1 MKKVVTRFAPSPTGT
16 LHIGGVRTAL
26 FNYVY
31 AKQNDGLF
39 LVRIEDTDRERST
52 KEFEKNILDSLNSIG
67 LSPDLEPINQSERND
82 IYTAAAQKLIDSNQA
97 YYCDC
102 SVEELDQMRAEQQS
116 QGQKPQYDGRSRDK
130 NLSKAENTVLR
141 LKTPLEGEVVVNDY
155 VRGDIVFN
163 NSELDDL
170 IILRSDGSPTYHLC
184 NVVDDYEQGVTTVI
198 RGEDHI
204 SNTPRQIHIQNAL
217 GYPELEYAHL
227 PLVLG
232 SDKKRLS
239 KRHAAT
245 SLGEYKE
252 LGYLDSAI
260 LNTLARLGW
269 SRGENEVFYLDDLIK
284 EFSISEV
291 QKAGAI
297 FDITKLDFLNSQHM
311 ANLDLEEF
319 IDHLRPF
326 LASKNID
333 IDNHPKRDLLIDSMR
348 SSANNLAGVALNL
361 VCYFHDVVEY
371 NQKAIDKFIGSSNQV
386 LIDLKERLADA
397 SEWNESNIDN
407 ILLKYREEKE
417 LSVPKVNQ
425 PLRIAL
431 TGSTNSPSLGMTL
444 SLFEKDEAKF
454 QFLYESKTP
463 LFKKI
468 EMIAKE
474 IYRADEVIADTKI
487 RDQLKSFEDAGY
499 GDFPVCIAKTQYSFS
514 TDPSLKGA
522 PTGHSLPIRE
532 IRLSSGAEF
541 IVVVCGA
548 VMTMPGLPRVP
559 AADSIKLNK
568 DGEIEGLF

>member
-31 AKQNDGLF
+31 AKQHDGLF
-39 LVRIEDTDRERST
+39 LVRIEDTDKERST

-82 IYTAAAQKLIDSNQA
+82 IYKAAAQKLIDSNQA

-130 NLSKAENTVLR
+130 NLPKTENTVLR
-141 LKTPLEGEVVVNDY
+141 LKTPLDGEVVVKDY

-198 RGEDHI
+198 RGEDHL

-217 GYPELEYAHL
+217 GYPKLEYAHL

-245 SLGEYKE
+245 SLEEYKE

-269 SRGENEVFYLDDLIK
+269 SRGESEVFYLDDLIK
-284 EFSISEV
+284 EFSISEI

-311 ANLDLEEF
+311 ANLDLQEF
-319 IDHLRPF
+319 IDHLRPY
-326 LASKNID
+326 LESKNID
-333 IDNHPKRDLLIDSMR
+333 IDNHPKRDLLVDSMR

-371 NQKAIDKFIGSSNQV
+371 NQKAIDKFIGSSNEV
-386 LIDLKERLADA
+386 LVDLKEKLINLE
-397 SEWNESNIDN
+397 EWNEDSIDK
-407 ILLKYREEKE
+407 LLVTYREAKE

-431 TGSTNSPSLGMTL
+431 TGSTQSPSLGMTL
-444 SLFEKDEAKF
+444 SLFEKEEAI
-454 QFLYESKTP
+454 SR
-463 LFKKI
+463 I
-468 EMIAKE
+468 EKLIN
-474 IYRADEVIADTKI
+474 
-487 RDQLKSFEDAGY
+487 
-499 GDFPVCIAKTQYSFS
+499 
-514 TDPSLKGA
+514 
-522 PTGHSLPIRE
+522 
-532 IRLSSGAEF
+532 F
-541 IVVVCGA
+541 I
-548 VMTMPGLPRVP
+548 
-559 AADSIKLNK
+559 
-568 DGEIEGLF
+568 

>member
-39 LVRIEDTDRERST
+39 LIRIEDTDKERST

-67 LSPDLEPINQSERND
+67 LSPDLDPINQSQRND
-82 IYTAAAQKLIDSNQA
+82 IYKAAAQKLIDSNQA

-102 SVEELDQMRAEQQS
+102 SVEELDQMRAEQQAK
-116 QGQKPQYDGRSRDK
+116 GMKPQYDGRSRDK
-130 NLSKAENTVLR
+130 NLPKSEKTVLR
-141 LKTPLEGEVVVNDY
+141 LKTPLEGEVVVKDH
-155 VRGDIVFN
+155 VRGDIIFN

-245 SLGEYKE
+245 SLQEYKE

-269 SRGENEVFYLDDLIK
+269 SRGEKEVFYLEDLIK
-284 EFSISEV
+284 EFNINEV

-319 IDHLRPF
+319 ISHLEPF
-326 LASKNID
+326 LKSKQID
-333 IDNHPKRDLLIDSMR
+333 VNSHPKKELLIDSMR
-348 SSANNLAGVALNL
+348 SSANNLEGIALNL
-361 VCYFHDVVEY
+361 VCYFHDVNEY
-371 NQKAIDKFIGSSNQV
+371 NQKAIDKFIGSSNELLV
-386 LIDLKERLADA
+386 NLKEKLMNLDD
-397 SEWNESNIDN
+397 WNEDSIDK
-407 ILLKYREEKE
+407 LLVTYREEKE

-431 TGSTNSPSLGMTL
+431 TGSTQSPSLGMTL
-444 SLFEKDEAKF
+444 SLFEKEEAI
-454 QFLYESKTP
+454 LR
-463 LFKKI
+463 I
-468 EMIAKE
+468 EKLIN
-474 IYRADEVIADTKI
+474 
-487 RDQLKSFEDAGY
+487 
-499 GDFPVCIAKTQYSFS
+499 
-514 TDPSLKGA
+514 
-522 PTGHSLPIRE
+522 
-532 IRLSSGAEF
+532 F
-541 IVVVCGA
+541 I
-548 VMTMPGLPRVP
+548 
-559 AADSIKLNK
+559 
-568 DGEIEGLF
+568 

>member
-39 LVRIEDTDRERST
+39 LIRIEDTDKERST

-67 LSPDLEPINQSERND
+67 LSPDLDPINQSQRND
-82 IYTAAAQKLIDSNQA
+82 IYKAAAQKLIDSNQA

-102 SVEELDQMRAEQQS
+102 SVEELDQMRAEQQAK
-116 QGQKPQYDGRSRDK
+116 GMKPQYDGRSRDK
-130 NLSKAENTVLR
+130 NLPKSEKTVLR
-141 LKTPLEGEVVVNDY
+141 LKTPLEGEVVVKDH
-155 VRGDIVFN
+155 VRGDIIFN

-245 SLGEYKE
+245 SLQEYKE

-269 SRGENEVFYLDDLIK
+269 SRGEKEVFYLEDLIK
-284 EFSISEV
+284 EFNINEV

-311 ANLDLEEF
+311 ANLNLEEF
-319 IDHLRPF
+319 ISHLEPF
-326 LASKNID
+326 LKSKQID
-333 IDNHPKRDLLIDSMR
+333 VNSHPKKELLIDSMR
-348 SSANNLAGVALNL
+348 SSANNLEGIALNL
-361 VCYFHDVVEY
+361 VCYFHDVNEY
-371 NQKAIDKFIGSSNQV
+371 NQKAIDKFIGSSNELLV
-386 LIDLKERLADA
+386 NLKEKLINLDD
-397 SEWNESNIDN
+397 WNEDSIDK
-407 ILLKYREEKE
+407 LLVTYREEKE

-431 TGSTNSPSLGMTL
+431 TGSTQSPSLGMTL
-444 SLFEKDEAKF
+444 SLFEKEEAISRIEKLIKF
-454 QFLYESKTP
+454 
-463 LFKKI
+463 I
-468 EMIAKE
+468 
-474 IYRADEVIADTKI
+474 
-487 RDQLKSFEDAGY
+487 
-499 GDFPVCIAKTQYSFS
+499 
-514 TDPSLKGA
+514 
-522 PTGHSLPIRE
+522 
-532 IRLSSGAEF
+532 
-541 IVVVCGA
+541 
-548 VMTMPGLPRVP
+548 
-559 AADSIKLNK
+559 
-568 DGEIEGLF
+568 